1 MLGLGGIG
9 KTFARSE
16 GCETSPRDTREIPDN
31 ETHFVIRTTVK
42 RNTVCRTMKH
52 LLGLSYRTMKHLF
65 RSQLPETTGDFHP
78 PNLLFKVINNN
89 TGWLL
94 FNVKSA

>member
-1 MLGLGGIG
+1 MKHGL
-9 KTFARSE
+9 
-16 GCETSPRDTREIPDN
+16 PDN
-31 ETHFVIRTTVK
+31 ETPFWAQLPDNET
-42 RNTVCRTMKH
+42 
-52 LLGLSYRTMKHLF
+52 SF

-89 TGWLL
+89 TGRLL

>member
-1 MLGLGGIG
+1 MFDFAKIG
-9 KTFARSE
+9 EASVAFD
-16 GCETSPRDTREIPDN
+16 GCNTSPWDTLEIPDN
-31 ETHFVIRTTVK
+31 ETHYVIRVTVK

-52 LLGLSYRTMKHLF
+52 VLGLSYRTMKHLF

-89 TGWLL
+89 TGRLL

>member
-1 MLGLGGIG
+1 MFGLGEIG
-9 KTFARSE
+9 EAFAE
-16 GCETSPRDTREIPDN
+16 FEDGGTSQWDTHGIPDN
-31 ETHFVIRTTVK
+31 ETHFVIRITVK

-52 LLGLSYRTMKHLF
+52 PWGHSYRTMKHLF
-65 RSQLPETTGDFHP
+65 RLQLPETTGDFHP
-78 PNLLFKVINNN
+78 PNLLSKVINNN